1 MKPYP
6 IGHSVK
12 LLLGQFES
20 EANRALK
27 SLDLTTAQAQL
38 LIILNNS
45 TDTLLPQKKLEASV
59 GLSQATVSGIIS
71 RLAAKELVTLSRDGE
86 DRRVQLVAITPK
98 GAKCCLSAFEILK
111 ATKEYVLSTLSS
123 EEKSAVSDFL
133 TLHFK

>member
-12 LLLGQFES
+12 LLLWRFES

-45 TDTLLPQKKLEASV
+45 TDTLLPQKKLETSV

-71 RLAAKELVTLSRDGE
+71 RLAVKELVTLSRDGE
-86 DRRVQLVAITPK
+86 DRRVQIVAITPK
-98 GAKCCLSAFEILK
+98 GVKCCLSAFEILK
-111 ATKEYVLSTLSS
+111 TAKENVLSTLSS
-123 EEKSAVSDFL
+123 EEQGAISDFL
-133 TLHFK
+133 TAHFK